1 MIQTDQR
8 ATSTHEP
15 SSTHPTSLNGGAS
28 PPDHVALHA
37 APSTGGKRPTSKGR
51 KLVKLIVFVFVA
63 GGTTAAAWAY
73 PKPFLDAWS
82 ALTKPKAHETDHAPA
97 QFQPPSVSS
106 DGILTLGEKAVRGMG
121 LETVKV
127 VPQTEPIRLELLGT
141 TEYDSDNQTRIRP
154 LFKGRVDKVYAKVG
168 QLIKKG
174 EPLIEFYSTALAE
187 AKNACEIERIQ
198 WVFCNNL
205 LKVREKLSK
214 ENAISKQ
221 SFLEAQNDE
230 MKNLREYEVARDK
243 LLVYGLSEEEVAKV
257 KDEVGSQKARMTFRS
272 PATGIV
278 ITRDVVPGNIYDD
291 DDTLLVIEPLDH
303 LWVWGN
309 VFESDL
315 DLVKLGQSWE
325 IQFPFQTERLHGKV
339 EYISNNVD
347 PGTHAVRVRTSIANN
362 EGRIKSDMLVRGT
375 LEIAPN
381 PNFTVIPRTS
391 LVVNAGLFYAFVK
404 VPGSSAQYRRVPVKV
419 AQEKDDHVVIESGL
433 KTGDEIVNVGA
444 LFLDQMFDNA
454 QVTRAPV
461 VTNTAPEPNGVDDE
475 TSSSSHPS
483 PSGVEGH
490 IPRQPA
496 EANSR

>member
-8 ATSTHEP
+8 ANSTHDP
-15 SSTHPTSLNGGAS
+15 SSTHSMSLNGGAS
-28 PPDHVALHA
+28 PPDHVASHA
-37 APSTGGKRPTSKGR
+37 QPAAGGKRPAKKVR
-51 KLVKLIVFVFVA
+51 KLVKLIIVLLVA
-63 GGTTAAAWAY
+63 GGTAAAAWEY
-73 PKPFLDAWS
+73 PKPFRDALS
-82 ALTKPKAHETDHAPA
+82 ALTKPKADETAGPPPRLLA
-97 QFQPPSVSS
+97 PSVSPE
-106 DGILTLGEKAVRGMG
+106 GILTLEEKAVEGMG
-121 LETVKV
+121 LETVEV

-154 LFKGRVDKVYAKVG
+154 LFKGRVDRVYAKVG
-168 QLIKKG
+168 QLVKKG
-174 EPLIEFYSTALAE
+174 EPLIEFYSTDLAE

-198 WVFCNNL
+198 WVYSANL
-205 LKVREKLSK
+205 LKVRENLSK
-214 ENAISKQ
+214 DNAISKQ
-221 SFLEAQNDE
+221 SFLEAQNEE

-243 LLVYGLSEEEVAKV
+243 LLVYGLTEDEVAKV

-291 DDTLLVIEPLDH
+291 ADTLLVIEPLDH

-315 DLVKLGQSWE
+315 NLVKLGQSWE

-375 LEIAPN
+375 LEIPPN
-381 PNFTVIPRTS
+381 PNFSVIPRTS
-391 LVVNAGLFYAFVK
+391 LVVNAGLFYAYVK
-404 VPGSSAQYRRVPVKV
+404 LPGSSTQYRRAAVKV

-433 KTGDEIVNVGA
+433 KTGEQVANVGA

-454 QVTRAPV
+454 QVTRAAV
-461 VTNTAPEPNGVDDE
+461 VPN
-475 TSSSSHPS
+475 S
-483 PSGVEGH
+483 VEE
-490 IPRQPA
+490 RR
-496 EANSR
+496 N